1 MTGGGGVSFY
11 CRRHTIIMPP
21 RRSLGRNAT
30 ATPARSTRASSAVPV
45 TNSASRRITR
55 ASSQQPEDGVANP
68 NLPELQTAQ
77 SYAYGSSK
85 IPGLPEQLVARDRMT
100 LQDMADKIETGV
112 EQAGRRVKGH
122 VQEVQ
127 ATVEVNGPAG
137 RTRGR
142 TSRESSSEPSQE
154 PESKVGKPRVEKEQR
169 TAAWAESLEDDQ
181 LEDVPEE
188 DDSESEAQED
198 ESRRDTEPSS
208 FPEGLYERSYNYE
221 RGVRKSRPAPQPDGD
236 TESFGRRLRRAIKR
250 ILTLTRETLSH
261 IMAATA
267 DWFARVSRSIATAI
281 RELPDSS
288 IFSTTVKMLVATLL
302 LGTISFLF
310 CSVYT
315 RTCDSASTSLIGM
328 NLQKFCGTCTA
339 PTSIYDLSQSDSKD
353 LSKLSSTLAQ
363 INKQIADLERRLTS
377 KIDSKHN
384 AVESE
389 MDSLRRQQADLT
401 NHLANIQYHG
411 SSPSDTIASPLMSQ
425 VNFFAPSNGAII
437 NYQSTSP
444 TRQKTESL
452 PLRVLK
458 SAFRIHKYTALSPI
472 TALEAWHDVGDCWC
486 ASDVA
491 AGQDHIRLSVSTREL
506 IYPTE
511 LILEHYPAAG
521 SLDPTTA
528 PKEVEVWADFSHID
542 GFTWKRLGLGD
553 MQQGNVLGDKYV
565 LVGTGEYKV
574 GRGSHHVQAFRLD
587 VNQQGL
593 FHHARSFTLRVKSSW
608 GSEHVCLYRV
618 RLHGIGMEGF
628 EDMGD

>member
-1 MTGGGGVSFY
+1 MTGEGGESVYLG
-11 CRRHTIIMPP
+11 RHTLIMPP
-21 RRSLGRNAT
+21 RRSLGRNVA

-45 TNSASRRITR
+45 TNSATRRVTR

-68 NLPELQTAQ
+68 NLPELQTVQ

-112 EQAGRRVKGH
+112 EQAGQRVRGH

-142 TSRESSSEPSQE
+142 TSRDSSSEPSQA
-154 PESKVGKPRVEKEQR
+154 PETKAGKPAVEKEQR
-169 TAAWAESLEDDQ
+169 TAAWAESLEDDE
-181 LEDVPEE
+181 LEDIPEE
-188 DDSESEAQED
+188 EDSESEAQDD
-198 ESRRDTEPSS
+198 ESRRDTDPSS

-221 RGVRKSRPAPQPDGD
+221 RGVRKSRPAPQPEDNA
-236 TESFGRRLRRAIKR
+236 ESFGRQSRRVVKR
-250 ILTLTRETLSH
+250 IMTSTRETLSH

-267 DWFARVSRSIATAI
+267 QWFARIGRSIATAI

-288 IFSTTVKMLVATLL
+288 IFSMTVKMLAATLL

-315 RTCDSASTSLIGM
+315 RTCDSGSTSLVAL

-339 PTSIYDLSQSDSKD
+339 PTSTYDLSQSDPQD
-353 LSKLSSTLAQ
+353 FSKLSTTLAQ

-389 MDSLRRQQADLT
+389 MDSLRRQQAELT
-401 NHLANIQYHG
+401 NDLANVQHHG
-411 SSPSDTIASPLMSQ
+411 SSSSDTIASPLMSQ

-437 NYQSTSP
+437 NYQSSSP
-444 TRQKTESL
+444 TRQRTESL
-452 PLRVLK
+452 PLRVLR
-458 SAFRIHKYTALSPI
+458 SAFRIHKYTALPPI

-491 AGQDHIRLSVSTREL
+491 AGQDYIRLSVSTREM

-528 PKEVEVWADFSHID
+528 PKEVEVWADFSHLDSSI
-542 GFTWKRLGLGD
+542 WKRLGLSS
-553 MQQGNVLGDKYV
+553 MQEGNVLGNDYA
-565 LVGTGEYKV
+565 LVGKGEYKV
-574 GRGSHHVQAFRLD
+574 GRGAHHIQAFRLN

-618 RLHGIGMEGF
+618 RLHGVGMDAVEEVEG
-628 EDMGD
+628 

>member
-1 MTGGGGVSFY
+1 MSWY
-11 CRRHTIIMPP
+11 CGRHIRIMPP

-45 TNSASRRITR
+45 TNSASRRVTR
-55 ASSQQPEDGVANP
+55 ALSQQPEDGVANP

-85 IPGLPEQLVARDRMT
+85 IPGLPEQLVARERMT

-112 EQAGRRVKGH
+112 EQAGQRVKGH
-122 VQEVQ
+122 AQDVQ
-127 ATVEVNGPAG
+127 ATIEVHGPAG

-142 TSRESSSEPSQE
+142 TSRDLSSEPPQE
-154 PESKVGKPRVEKEQR
+154 PENKVGKPPVEKEKR
-169 TAAWAESLEDDQ
+169 TAAWAESLEDEQ
-181 LEDVPEE
+181 LEDIPEE
-188 DDSESEAQED
+188 EDSGSAAQDD
-198 ESRRDTEPSS
+198 ESKRDTEPSS

-221 RGVRKSRPAPQPDGD
+221 RGVRKSRPAPQPEDD
-236 TESFGRRLRRAIKR
+236 TSSLASRSRDAFKRLVISIRKA
-250 ILTLTRETLSH
+250 LSY
-261 IMAATA
+261 IMVATA
-267 DWFARVSRSIATAI
+267 QWFVRLGRSIAIAT
-281 RELPDSS
+281 RELPESP

-315 RTCDSASTSLIGM
+315 RSCDSSSTSLIAT
-328 NLQKFCGTCTA
+328 NLQKFCGSCTA
-339 PTSIYDLSQSDSKD
+339 PTTTYDFSRSDPQD
-353 LSKLSSTLAQ
+353 FTKLSTTLAQ
-363 INKQIADLERRLTS
+363 INKHIADLERRLTT

-389 MDSLRRQQADLT
+389 MDSLRRQHTELT
-401 NHLANIQYHG
+401 NHLANIQHHG
-411 SSPSDTIASPLMSQ
+411 SSSSDTIASPLMSQ

-458 SAFRIHKYTALSPI
+458 SAFRVHKYTALPPI

-491 AGQDHIRLSVSTREL
+491 AGQDYIRLSVSTRGM

-528 PKEVEVWADFSHID
+528 PKEVELWADFSHLD
-542 GFTWKRLGLGD
+542 RPTWKRLGLSD
-553 MQQGNVLGDKYV
+553 MQQGNVLGENYA
-565 LVGTGEYKV
+565 LVGKRQYKV
-574 GRGSHHVQAFRLD
+574 GSGAHHVQAFRLD

-608 GSEHVCLYRV
+608 GSDHVCLYRV
-618 RLHGIGMEGF
+618 RLHGVGVEAVEETGR
-628 EDMGD
+628 